1 MTQKSARA
9 RSSKSSDRVPFLKWT
24 GGKRWLVSQIE
35 CLLPGQFN
43 RYIEPFVGGGALFFH
58 LRPWPASLSDIN
70 AELINA
76 YQQVRDNVEEVIARL
91 SRLQICPN
99 LYSKIRGT
107 SAPLPLAKAVR
118 FLYLNRTA
126 FNGIYRVN
134 REGDFNV
141 PFGCKTGTILCDETQ
156 LRNASRTLQNRQLM
170 VADFAEVIKR
180 AEAGDLVY
188 ADPPYT
194 TKHDNNGF
202 RRYNEVI
209 FSWKDQ
215 ERLAECCRQAVER
228 GVHVIVSNA
237 NHRPLIQLYDGFCV
251 KRVAR
256 HSSISG
262 DTTGRCEVTECLI
275 YHVSGA

>member
-24 GGKRWLVSQIE
+24 GGKRWLASQIQSIF
-35 CLLPGQFN
+35 PAHFN
-43 RYIEPFVGGGALFFH
+43 RYIEPFLGGGALFFH
-58 LRPWPASLSDIN
+58 LRPWPATLSDIN

-76 YQQVRDNVEEVIARL
+76 YQQVRDDVEQVIARL
-91 SRLQICPN
+91 SRLEICPK
-99 LYSKIRGT
+99 LFAKTRAA
-107 SAPLPLAKAVR
+107 SARLPLTRAVR

-134 REGDFNV
+134 RDGNFNV
-141 PFGCKTGTILCDETQ
+141 PYGCKPGTILCDEAL
-156 LRNASRTLQNRQLM
+156 LRSAFAALQNRQLLI
-170 VADFAEVIKR
+170 ADFAEAIER
-180 AEAGDLVY
+180 AQAGDLVY

-194 TKHDNNGF
+194 TKHNNNGF

-215 ERLAECCRQAVER
+215 ERLAECCRRAVER

-237 NHRPLIQLYDGFCV
+237 NHGPLIRLYDGFCV
-251 KRVAR
+251 KRLAR
-256 HSSISG
+256 HSLISG
-262 DTTGRCEVTECLI
+262 DATGRCEVTECLM
-275 YHVSGA
+275 YHLNNA